1 MGMIREGLI
10 SSFQSG
16 MGVGENIEVENLE
29 RGSEKAKGEEE
40 RDRGLV
46 GLQ

>member
-1 MGMIREGLI
+1 MGTIREGLI
-10 SSFQSG
+10 SIFQSG
-16 MGVGENIEVENLE
+16 MGVGGNIEVESLE
-29 RGSEKAKGEEE
+29 RGSKKEKGEEE